1 MFNKMSNELRFLCA
15 DMVEKANSG
24 HPGAAMGL
32 AEIITALS
40 GNLCHNPK
48 NPNWLNRDRLVF
60 SGG

>member
-1 MFNKMSNELRFLCA
+1 MFYKMSNELRFLCA

-40 GNLCHNPK
+40 GNL
-48 NPNWLNRDRLVF
+48 
-60 SGG
+60 